1 MSGFE
6 QNGGVYNVSQANTAG
21 NQFAGTTS
29 KTLNGPTGNRSDNVW
44 IPELFSKNVL
54 MKFRRELVVEGITN
68 SDYFGEISAFGD
80 TVKIINEPT
89 IAIQDYARGK
99 TLTSST
105 FQDSEVVLTLDQAHA
120 FQFEVDDIEVKLA
133 HVNWEALATSSA
145 TYQMKMAYD
154 ANVLNYFE
162 DQMGTDFLANKV
174 VGNARH
180 GQFIRVGNGTRTTNI
195 AADTSVANIIT
206 ELKSDGF
213 KLTNTPT
220 KANVDEIHP
229 LDLISKFA
237 LYLDLNDIPE
247 EGRYLVVGPQ
257 FVEKLTAADS
267 GLLQV
272 DGIRGGDASAK
283 NGLVAQDVR
292 GFKVYKTN
300 SASAGLLLGGH
311 MSAVATANAIIKT
324 EKARS
329 TKSFADVIRG
339 LHVFGRSI
347 VRKECLVAAY
357 VTYIK

>member
-6 QNGGVYNVSQANTAG
+6 GTLPTQTSNAS
-21 NQFAGTTS
+21 NQFAGADAS
-29 KTLNGPTGNRSDNVW
+29 NLLGPSGNKTDNVW
-44 IPELFSKNVL
+44 IPEIFSKNVL
-54 MKFRRELVVEGITN
+54 MKFRRESVVEGITN

-80 TVKIINEPT
+80 TVKFINEPT
-89 IAIQDYARGK
+89 IEIQDYSRGK

-105 FQDSEVVLTLDQAHA
+105 FQDSEIVLTLDQAHA

-154 ANVLNYFE
+154 KNVLNYFE
-162 DQMGTDFLANKV
+162 DTMAVDFLANKTV
-174 VGNARH
+174 ADPRH
-180 GQFIRVGNGTRTTNI
+180 GQFVRRGQATQTTNI
-195 AADTSVANIIT
+195 AADTTTAAIIT
-206 ELKSDGF
+206 ELKLDGYR
-213 KLTNTPT
+213 LNNDIDNPT
-220 KANVDEIHP
+220 AGDIHP

-237 LYLDLNDIPE
+237 LYLDLQDIPE

-267 GLLQV
+267 QLLQV

-300 SASAGLLLGGH
+300 SAAAGLLLGGH
-311 MSAVATANAIIKT
+311 MSAVATDNAIIKT
-324 EKARS
+324 EKQRS
-329 TKSFADVIRG
+329 TTSFADVVRG
-339 LHVFGRSI
+339 LHVFGRSV

-357 VTYIK
+357 VTYK